1 MIDLIIK
8 INYIAGKFSERQINR
23 IKNKEKK
30 LNLLQKLSD
39 FYSKQYAGILH
50 SHFIEAELI
59 KLSSEIKINQNITFE
74 DNHILHV
81 ATMVGADGGHTR
93 IILNWIKNQPN
104 KQHSLLI
111 NNPCSVPDWLNQAV
125 TASGGSIVTSDSIG
139 YLKKALFL
147 KEQSLKYENIVL
159 HVHTNDMLPLLAYGT
174 NFSRPVALFNHADHT
189 FWLGSAIAD
198 MVYDLNTY
206 SADITHR
213 LRKAQNNTALPIVI
227 DEHISSR
234 LPKSEL
240 RAKHGL
246 PQDKR
251 ILVSMASKHKFLGQS
266 DVFFK
271 TVPRLV
277 DDSTIMVLMGPQN
290 KKKFKRLAKR
300 TKGRVIPLGYQ
311 DKDTADEILKLSD
324 VYIDSFPISSFT
336 SMLQAI
342 RSDIPV
348 ITTFPYE
355 LPDCLLENRTQ
366 DLGIINELTLEE
378 IHKQFLKPAK
388 EKLPMHFG
396 NQWKETLEQTKMNS
410 LHQTK
415 LSEEIFSPHPYIQ
428 FVYSTSIKHWQWFRR
443 TLNLVLVSTI
453 PFLSK
458 STH

>member
-8 INYIAGKFSERQINR
+8 INYIAGKFAERR
-23 IKNKEKK
+23 ISNVKNKQTK

-59 KLSSEIKINQNITFE
+59 KLSNEIKTPQIIEFE

-104 KQHSLLI
+104 KKHSLLI
-111 NNPCSVPDWLNQAV
+111 NTQCAIPDWLSQAV
-125 TASGGSIVTSDSIG
+125 ISSGGDIVINEPHN
-139 YLKKALFL
+139 YMQKARFL
-147 KEQSLKYENIVL
+147 KEHSLKHESIVL

-227 DEHISSR
+227 DENISSR
-234 LPKSEL
+234 LSKSEL
-240 RAKHGL
+240 RTKHGF

-266 DVFFK
+266 DRFFK
-271 TVPRLV
+271 TAKSLV
-277 DDSTIMVLMGPQN
+277 NDSTILVLMGPPN
-290 KKKFKRLAKR
+290 KKKFKRLSKQ
-300 TKGRVIPLGYQ
+300 TNGRVIPLGYK

-324 VYIDSFPISSFT
+324 IYIDSFPISSFT

-342 RSDIPV
+342 RADIPV
-348 ITTFPYE
+348 VTTFPYE

-366 DLGIINELTLEE
+366 SLDIINKLTKEE
-378 IHKQFLKPAK
+378 IHHRYLIPVK
-388 EKLPMHFG
+388 EKLTMHFG
-396 NQWKETLEQTKMNS
+396 NQWKKTLEQSKMS
-410 LHQTK
+410 STHQTK
-415 LSEEIFSPHPYIQ
+415 LNEEFFSPHPYIQ
-428 FVYSTSIKHWQWFRR
+428 FVYSTSIKRWQWIRR
-443 TLNLVLVSTI
+443 TINLVLVSSF

-458 STH
+458 SPK

>member
-1 MIDLIIK
+1 MIDIIIK
-8 INYIAGKFSERQINR
+8 INYIAGKFSERRIHR
-23 IKNKEKK
+23 IKNQQKK

-59 KLSSEIKINQNITFE
+59 KLSNEIKTFQIVEFE

-81 ATMVGADGGHTR
+81 ATKVGADGGHTR

-104 KQHSLLI
+104 KKHSLLI
-111 NNPCSVPDWLNQAV
+111 NTQCTIPDWLSQAV
-125 TASGGSIVTSDSIG
+125 ISSGGEIVTNESHG
-139 YLKKALFL
+139 YMQKALFL
-147 KEQSLKYENIVL
+147 KEHSLKHESIVL

-227 DEHISSR
+227 DESISSR
-234 LPKSEL
+234 LQKKEL
-240 RAKHGL
+240 RTKHGL

-266 DVFFK
+266 NVFFK
-271 TVPRLV
+271 KAISLV
-277 DDSTIMVLMGPQN
+277 DESTILVLMGPQN
-290 KKKFKRLAKR
+290 KKKFKRLANKA
-300 TKGRVIPLGYQ
+300 KGKIIPLGYQ

-342 RSDIPV
+342 RSDLPV

-366 DLGIINELTLEE
+366 SLDIINKLTMEE
-378 IHKQFLKPAK
+378 IHHQYLKPAK
-388 EKLPMHFG
+388 KMLPMHFG

-410 LHQTK
+410 THQTK
-415 LSEEIFSPHPYIQ
+415 LSDEVFFTHPYIQ

-443 TLNLVLVSTI
+443 TLNLVVTSAI
-453 PFLSK
+453 PFLLK
-458 STH
+458 SAR

>member
-8 INYIAGKFSERQINR
+8 INYIAGKFSERRIHR
-23 IKNKEKK
+23 IKNQQIK

-59 KLSSEIKINQNITFE
+59 KLSNEIKTSQIIEFE

-104 KQHSLLI
+104 KKHSLLI
-111 NNPCSVPDWLNQAV
+111 NTQCTIPDWLNQAV
-125 TASGGSIVTSDSIG
+125 ISSGGEIVTNESHG
-139 YLKKALFL
+139 YMQKALFL
-147 KEQSLKYENIVL
+147 KEHSLKHESIVL

-213 LRKAQNNTALPIVI
+213 LRKAQNNAALPIVI
-227 DEHISSR
+227 DENISSS
-234 LPKSEL
+234 LPKSAL
-240 RAKHGL
+240 RSKHGL

-251 ILVSMASKHKFLGQS
+251 ILVSMASKHKFLGLS
-266 DVFFK
+266 DAFFK
-271 TVPRLV
+271 IAPSLV
-277 DDSTIMVLMGPQN
+277 DESTILVLMGPQN
-290 KKKFKRLAKR
+290 KKKFKRLSKK
-300 TKGRVIPLGYQ
+300 TQGKVIPMGYQ
-311 DKDTADEILKLSD
+311 DKDTADEILKSSD
-324 VYIDSFPISSFT
+324 IYIDSFPISSFT

-342 RSDIPV
+342 RSDLPV

-355 LPDCLLENRTQ
+355 LPDCLLESRTKN
-366 DLGIINELTLEE
+366 LSVINTLTNEE
-378 IHKQFLKPAK
+378 IRSQFLNPAK

-396 NQWKETLEQTKMNS
+396 KQWKETLEQITMS
-410 LHQTK
+410 TTHQTK
-415 LSEEIFSPHPYIQ
+415 LSEESFLPHPYIQ

-443 TLNLVLVSTI
+443 ALNLILASAL
-453 PFLSK
+453 PFLSNSSK
-458 STH
+458 